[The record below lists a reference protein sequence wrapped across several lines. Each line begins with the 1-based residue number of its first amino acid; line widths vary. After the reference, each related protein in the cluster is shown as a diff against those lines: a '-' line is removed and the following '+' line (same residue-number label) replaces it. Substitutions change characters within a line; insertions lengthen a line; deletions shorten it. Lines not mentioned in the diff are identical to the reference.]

1 MEDVELAGGGRG
13 WRESEG
19 TAWGGKLVNEDR
31 SSFTADWNPKRKQVL
46 PHQQIKRRYTV
57 KPSGSGKKQ
66 THTVDQTHT
75 LTRECCLSRDICY
88 QTIEI
93 AYAQRPIHTQSQK
106 RMYADQKGCPPKGAS
121 GLPCRRQDRRS
132 GRETWLESCADP
144 PSVCHILTPG
154 CTDACAGARVR
165 RVPLEP
171 ACMCVSSMF
180 ECLFIYS
187 RVCVGSNSV
196 LFHSTGPN
204 SQRRYKFLRVFYDV
218 HFLS

>member
-1 MEDVELAGGGRG
+1 MSPRVTAGCPTRGVRAERGWRVPQIQNMEDVELAGGGRG

-93 AYAQRPIHTQSQK
+93 AYAQRPIHTQSQTLSRNVCMQIK
-106 RMYADQKGCPPKGAS
+106 RDVLPK
-121 GLPCRRQDRRS
+121 
-132 GRETWLESCADP
+132 
-144 PSVCHILTPG
+144 
-154 CTDACAGARVR
+154 
-165 RVPLEP
+165 EP
-171 ACMCVSSMF
+171 AGFPAEDKTGDRVEKLGWDPALTLRQCVT
-180 ECLFIYS
+180 
-187 RVCVGSNSV
+187 V
-196 LFHSTGPN
+196 
-204 SQRRYKFLRVFYDV
+204 
-218 HFLS
+218 